1 MSESINK
8 IVNLNGLDIMVE
20 YEKKND
26 IPSKLRMLRFY
37 AGMNRKV
44 FAEYLHIPYRTMTE
58 WERGTRQMPDYVM
71 ELISYKVFNEKK
83 AGRI

>member
-37 AGMNRKV
+37 AGMNRKE